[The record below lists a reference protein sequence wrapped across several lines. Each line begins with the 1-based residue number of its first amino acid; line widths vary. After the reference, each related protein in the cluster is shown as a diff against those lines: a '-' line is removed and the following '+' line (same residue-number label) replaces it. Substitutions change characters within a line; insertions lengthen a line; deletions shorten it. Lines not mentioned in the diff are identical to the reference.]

1 MKLTIMVIIASAVTM
16 SFSGLAQQDNL
27 SQSLVNC
34 SEESNDTQRL
44 QCYDQLAKKITFSS
58 EAAAKKQAN
67 KPMSEPTQQLAEK
80 SVAPITRQANARQAN
95 ASTAEVNDKKP
106 TTIVEP
112 TKQQTV
118 TILPASQP
126 EKTAKIPAEAMKE
139 IEKREVD
146 NFGIKAPKD
155 KLAQLQL
162 TVDNV
167 KKNSRGYRIF
177 TFSNGQVWR
186 QLETKYIRL
195 KPGDKVVI
203 DSAAL
208 GSFLLKKTE
217 GGQAIRVKRVN

>member
-1 MKLTIMVIIASAVTM
+1 MKLTIMVIIASAVTI

-27 SQSLVNC
+27 SQLLVNC
-34 SEESNDTQRL
+34 STKSNDKQRL
-44 QCYDQLAKKITFSS
+44 QCYDQLAKKLTFSS
-58 EAAAKKQAN
+58 EAETKNKAN
-67 KPMSEPTQQLAEK
+67 KPMSKPEPTQQLAEK
-80 SVAPITRQANARQAN
+80 NVAPITRQANA
-95 ASTAEVNDKKP
+95 SKAELNDKKA
-106 TTIVEP
+106 TSIVEP

-118 TILPASQP
+118 TMLPASQP

-186 QLETKYIRL
+186 QLELKYIRL
-195 KPGDKVVI
+195 KSGDQVVI
-203 DSAAL
+203 DAAAL
-208 GSFLLKKTE
+208 GSFLLKRAD
-217 GGQAIRVKRVN
+217 GSQAIRVKRVK